1 MSVRGGPN
9 TLGPASHLK
18 QTDPIASQGVG
29 DAGAGRRRN
38 GVFVIQESQPTCQ
51 PSAWSPSSDQIE
63 VCASVALAAV
73 FAGAPETAGGIAV
86 SFALARIIL
95 PVAFAQLAI
104 MIRIGCC
111 CPAGLFFVGKTG
123 GGNFRD
129 HSEAGQRFGL
139 VLGIGFGHDVG
150 AVAGAGTKTDK
161 GVGHCRILHS
171 LPEHRPN
178 GKGFVRV
185 CVRCYGVDC
194 QILSVW
200 VKIDASDAHRAV
212 KSYFT
217 HAFFSRLAIS
227 LAALVGRFPNPFGA
241 SGSGRIA
248 PLVVGSGIAF
258 PESRFVRSS
267 ASPDRGL
274 PTPPCRGC

>member
-1 MSVRGGPN
+1 MFSSVILC
-9 TLGPASHLK
+9 TFL
-18 QTDPIASQGVG
+18 
-29 DAGAGRRRN
+29 AG
-38 GVFVIQESQPTCQ
+38 T
-51 PSAWSPSSDQIE
+51 
-63 VCASVALAAV
+63 
-73 FAGAPETAGGIAV
+73 PETAGGIAV

-111 CPAGLFFVGKTG
+111 WPAGLFFVGKTG

-150 AVAGAGTKTDK
+150 AVAGAGSKTDK

-185 CVRCYGVDC
+185 CLRCDAADC
-194 QILSVW
+194 QFLSVW
-200 VKIDASDAHRAV
+200 VKIFTSDAQRAV

-217 HAFFSRLAIS
+217 HAFFSRLATS
-227 LAALVGRFPNPFGA
+227 LEALVGHFPDPFGA
-241 SGSGRIA
+241 SGAGWTA
-248 PLVVGSGIAF
+248 PLVIGSRIAF
-258 PESRFVRSS
+258 SQSRFVWGSTP
-267 ASPDRGL
+267 PDRGM